1 MPALVAGIHA
11 FAAAKQVVDARVKPA
26 HDDQNSTGDDD

>member
-11 FAAAKQVVDARVKPA
+11 FTAAKQVVDRRVKPGD
-26 HDDQNSTGDDD
+26 DDQDSTGDDD